1 MPQERKLFTKEK
13 FCEGNRQKWLIVF
26 LAYLSLLMGLDA
38 VHLLKDVTPYLT
50 FLTFLAGAFILGY
63 SGTETMKLFRANSTT
78 DNQNVTQDVT
88 QDINQN
94 STQNVTETKD
104 ININEQILSNNTKDS
119 DYNIQEV
126 NI

>member
-1 MPQERKLFTKEK
+1 MSQERKLFTKEK

-26 LAYLSLLMGLDA
+26 LVYLSMLMGLDA
-38 VHLLKDVTPYLT
+38 FHLLKDVTPYLT

-88 QDINQN
+88 QDVSQN
-94 STQNVTETKD
+94 STQDINETKD
-104 ININEQILSNNTKDS
+104 INLNEQVLTNNAKED

-126 NI
+126 SI